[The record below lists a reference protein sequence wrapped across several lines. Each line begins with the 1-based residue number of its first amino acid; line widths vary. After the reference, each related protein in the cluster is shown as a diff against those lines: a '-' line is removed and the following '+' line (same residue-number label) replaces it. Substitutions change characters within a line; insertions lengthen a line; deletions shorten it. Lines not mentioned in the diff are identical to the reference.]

1 MFNRLVI
8 DKKNLY
14 LSLSLI
20 MLISSII
27 SFNVFNYKYSN
38 SATTIKEKTE
48 DGSLMILTSIGKD
61 MEYDKYFN
69 VEHETYED
77 SGCINFFGDG
87 PKPVYDEYLKLC
99 IIILIFYSST
109 ISSISIDKI
118 IIYKL

>member
-48 DGSLMILTSIGKD
+48 DGSLMILTSIGKY
-61 MEYDKYFN
+61 MEYDKSFI
-69 VEHETYED
+69 TRM
-77 SGCINFFGDG
+77 I
-87 PKPVYDEYLKLC
+87 K
-99 IIILIFYSST
+99 
-109 ISSISIDKI
+109 
-118 IIYKL
+118 

>member
-38 SATTIKEKTE
+38 SAILIKEKTE
-48 DGSLMILTSIGKD
+48 DGSLMILSTISKD
-61 MEYDKYFN
+61 MEYGKSFITR
-69 VEHETYED
+69 V
-77 SGCINFFGDG
+77 
-87 PKPVYDEYLKLC
+87 LK
-99 IIILIFYSST
+99 
-109 ISSISIDKI
+109 
-118 IIYKL
+118 